1 MNLLIIDDHKLF
13 NDGLKSLLIQ
23 EDDFDKVEQV
33 YDSRETL
40 KAIHLHSPDVILMD
54 FNMPHVNGLE
64 VTEQILQNFHQ
75 QKIIIL
81 SMYAQNTQIEQ
92 FKKLGVKGYLLKTV
106 DPSELCHVIR
116 LVAKG
121 EDIFSKSNQDNNHS
135 EDNFLKKFRLTQ
147 REFEVM
153 KLIKEGKSSNEMA
166 NILHLS
172 IHTIIT
178 HRKNIHLK
186 LDIQNERELIKFAI
200 ENEI

>member
-1 MNLLIIDDHKLF
+1 MKLLIIDDHKLF

-23 EDDFDKVEQV
+23 EDYFNIVEQV

-40 KAIHLHSPDVILMD
+40 NAIHLHSPDVILMD

-64 VTEQILQNFHQ
+64 MAEQILKNFSE

-92 FKKLGVKGYLLKTV
+92 FRKFGVKGYLLKTIE
-106 DPSELCHVIR
+106 PAELCQAIR
-116 LVAKG
+116 LVGKG
-121 EDIFSKSNQDNNHS
+121 EDIFPKSNQENNHA
-135 EDNFLKKFRLTQ
+135 EDDFLKKFRLTQ
-147 REFEVM
+147 REFEVI
-153 KLIKEGKSSNEMA
+153 KLIKEGKSSTEMSD
-166 NILHLS
+166 ILHLS

-186 LDIQNERELIKFAI
+186 LDIQNERQLIKFAI
-200 ENEI
+200 ENAI

>member
-1 MNLLIIDDHKLF
+1 MKLLIIDDHKLF

-23 EDDFDKVEQV
+23 EDDFETVEQV

-64 VTEQILQNFHQ
+64 MTEQILKNFSQ

-92 FKKLGVKGYLLKTV
+92 FRQLGVKGYLLKTV
-106 DPSELCHVIR
+106 EPSELCHAIR
-116 LVAKG
+116 VVAKG
-121 EDIFSKSNQDNNHS
+121 KDIFPKSSQENNHS
-135 EDNFLKKFRLTQ
+135 EDDFLKKFRLTH
-147 REFEVM
+147 REFEVI
-153 KLIKEGKSSNEMA
+153 KLIKEGKSSSEMA
-166 NILHLS
+166 DILHLS
-172 IHTIIT
+172 IHTIVT

-186 LDIQNERELIKFAI
+186 LNIQNERELIKFAI
-200 ENEI
+200 ENGI

>member
-23 EDDFDKVEQV
+23 EDDFETVDQV

-40 KAIHLHSPDVILMD
+40 KAIHFHSPDVILMD

-64 VTEQILQNFHQ
+64 MTEQILKNFSQ
-75 QKIIIL
+75 KKIIIL

-106 DPSELCHVIR
+106 EPNELCHAIR
-116 LVAKG
+116 VVAEGK
-121 EDIFSKSNQDNNHS
+121 DIFPKSNQENNHS
-135 EDNFLKKFRLTQ
+135 EDDFLKKFRLTQ
-147 REFEVM
+147 REFEVI

-166 NILHLS
+166 EILHLS

>member
-1 MNLLIIDDHKLF
+1 MNLLIIDDHILF

-23 EDDFDKVEQV
+23 EEDFDTVDQV

-40 KAIHLHSPDVILMD
+40 RTIHLHSPDVILMD
-54 FNMPHVNGLE
+54 FNMPHVNGL
-64 VTEQILQNFHQ
+64 VMTQQILKNFPQ

-106 DPSELCHVIR
+106 DPSELCHAIR
-116 LVAKG
+116 LVYKG
-121 EDIFSKSNQDNNHS
+121 EDIFSKANQDNNHS
-135 EDNFLKKFRLTQ
+135 EDNFLRKFRLTQ
-147 REFEVM
+147 REFEVI

-166 NILHLS
+166 DILHLS
-172 IHTIIT
+172 IHTIVT